1 MKRAAE
7 KQLSKDDLEED
18 VEETE
23 GQQGFQKADEDT
35 LATRKIRG
43 LPRRSTVPAIP
54 VIASPSTDSPSAP
67 VPTSK
72 FGSFSGFGTPGS
84 THSFTFTPP
93 ESPASGL
100 GVSPPSSLNP
110 SPAPVFGNMSSFK
123 AQPFVPPV
131 IAPAP
136 SSAAKTI
143 GSIIQNPPFSKPA
156 EASGGPSSAA
166 QKYYT
171 SLRGLNKSFIDAVT
185 KAYADDPLADWSDT
199 HFETYKKHLLALKA
213 EFDTSEA
220 TKQKVNPPTIF
231 SSAFGKPQPAM
242 PTGESTSKPPSSTS
256 AATPVIFA
264 PPSSSASKS
273 NGLSFPSSSTTFSG
287 ISGSDSKLPFLFSK
301 PVNTDATNASGP
313 SLAPSPFGI
322 KGSSSSFAFGASSDS
337 KDNGA
342 AKSAITGGTAPSNF
356 FATPPAPTSSNSG
369 ALSSFGGFGKPSS
382 GSIGNPVGF
391 GFGVTAKD
399 SNAKTS
405 VPSSSKPA
413 SEDTTEDDTAQ
424 ESSKP
429 DGEETIP
436 PPILL
441 ANSPHDEE
449 GEGEEDEETMYS
461 IKAKS
466 YWMNKEAG
474 KWQDMGH
481 GVLRLK
487 KHKEKGTRRV
497 LQRNSS
503 TGKIN
508 LNFNLY
514 AGLKPTLA
522 NKAISFVGH
531 DENGVAQSYSVRT
544 KTEDQLHALKDA
556 LEREISFVKAK
567 DE

>member
-7 KQLSKDDLEED
+7 KQLSKDDVEED

-23 GQQGFQKADEDT
+23 GRQGFQKADEDT
-35 LATRKIRG
+35 LATRKIRA

-100 GVSPPSSLNP
+100 GVSPPPSLNP
-110 SPAPVFGNMSSFK
+110 SPAPAFGNMSSFK

-131 IAPAP
+131 IPPPP

-143 GSIIQNPPFSKPA
+143 GSIIQNPTFSKPA
-156 EASGGPSSAA
+156 EGLGGPSSAA

-185 KAYADDPLADWSDT
+185 KAYADDPLADWSET
-199 HFETYKKHLLALKA
+199 HFETYKKHLLVLKT

-220 TKQKVNPPTIF
+220 AKQKANPPPIF
-231 SSAFGKPQPAM
+231 SSTFGKPQPATPAGE
-242 PTGESTSKPPSSTS
+242 PTAKPPSSTP
-256 AATPVIFA
+256 ATTPVVFA
-264 PPSSSASKS
+264 PPSSSAPKS
-273 NGLSFPSSSTTFSG
+273 NGLTFPSSSTAFSG
-287 ISGSDSKLPFLFSK
+287 ASGSDNKLPFSFSK
-301 PVNTDATNASGP
+301 PANTDAANASGP

-322 KGSSSSFAFGASSDS
+322 KGSSSSPFTFGAPSNS

-342 AKSAITGGTAPSNF
+342 SKSATPGSTAPSNF
-356 FATPPAPTSSNSG
+356 FATPPASAPSNSG
-369 ALSSFGGFGKPSS
+369 ALSAFGGFGKPSS

-391 GFGVTAKD
+391 NFGATQKD
-399 SNAKTS
+399 SDDKS
-405 VPSSSKPA
+405 GA
-413 SEDTTEDDTAQ
+413 SEDKTVDDAEQ

-429 DGEETIP
+429 DGEETVP
-436 PPILL
+436 PPMLL

-449 GEGEEDEETMYS
+449 GEGEEDEETTYS
-461 IKAKS
+461 IKAKT

-474 KWQDMGH
+474 TWQDMGH
-481 GVLRLK
+481 GVIRLK

-508 LNFNLY
+508 LNFNIY
-514 AGLKPTLA
+514 AGLKPTVA
-522 NKAISFVGH
+522 NKAIRFVGH

-544 KTEDQLHALKDA
+544 KTEDQLHALRDA

>member
-43 LPRRSTVPAIP
+43 LPRRSTAPSIP
-54 VIASPSTDSPSAP
+54 VIASPSTDSPAAP
-67 VPTSK
+67 APASK
-72 FGSFSGFGTPGS
+72 FGSFQGFGTPGS

-100 GVSPPSSLNP
+100 GVSPPASLNP
-110 SPAPVFGNMSSFK
+110 SPAPVFGNMSTFK

-131 IAPAP
+131 IAPPP

-143 GSIIQNPPFSKPA
+143 GSIIQKPPSFKPA
-156 EASGGPSSAA
+156 EVSGGPSSAA

-185 KAYADDPLADWSDT
+185 KAYADDPLADWSET
-199 HFETYKKHLLALKA
+199 HFETYKKHLFVLKTA
-213 EFDTSEA
+213 FDTAEA
-220 TKQKVNPPTIF
+220 TKQKVAPPTIF
-231 SSAFGKPQPAM
+231 SSAFGKPQPAAA
-242 PTGESTSKPPSSTS
+242 PAPAGESAPKPPPSTS
-256 AATPVIFA
+256 APAPSIFP
-264 PPSSSASKS
+264 PPSSSAPKS
-273 NGLSFPSSSTTFSG
+273 NGLLFPSSSTPFSG
-287 ISGSDSKLPFLFSK
+287 TSGSDNRLPFSFSK
-301 PVNTDATNASGP
+301 PTNADATNASGP
-313 SLAPSPFGI
+313 SLAPSPFGL
-322 KGSSSSFAFGASSDS
+322 KGSSSSFAFGASSDFKDAS
-337 KDNGA
+337 KAVTAGGA
-342 AKSAITGGTAPSNF
+342 VTTEF
-356 FATPPAPTSSNSG
+356 FATPPATAPPSSGSLSG
-369 ALSSFGGFGKPSS
+369 FAAFGKPASS

-391 GFGVTAKD
+391 GFGATSKD
-399 SNAKTS
+399 SNLGVK
-405 VPSSSKPA
+405 
-413 SEDTTEDDTAQ
+413 SEEDKTEDDAAQ
-424 ESSKP
+424 EGSKP
-429 DGEETIP
+429 DGEETVP

-449 GEGEEDEETMYS
+449 GEGEEDEETTYS
-461 IKAKS
+461 IKAKT
-466 YWMNKEAG
+466 YWMNKDAG

-514 AGLKPTLA
+514 PGLKPTVA
-522 NKAISFVGH
+522 NKAISFIGH

-544 KTEDQLHALKDA
+544 KTEDQLHALRDA

-567 DE
+567 EE

>member
-7 KQLSKDDLEED
+7 KQLHKDDQEED

-23 GQQGFQKADEDT
+23 GRQGFQKADEDT

-43 LPRRSTVPAIP
+43 LPRRSTAPSIP
-54 VIASPSTDSPSAP
+54 VIASPSTDSPAAP

-72 FGSFSGFGTPGS
+72 FGAFQGFGTPGS

-100 GVSPPSSLNP
+100 GVSPPASLNP
-110 SPAPVFGNMSSFK
+110 SPAPIFGNMSTFK

-131 IAPAP
+131 IAPPP

-143 GSIIQNPPFSKPA
+143 GSIIQKPPSFKPA
-156 EASGGPSSAA
+156 EGSGGPSSAA

-185 KAYADDPLADWSDT
+185 KAYADDPLADWSET
-199 HFETYKKHLLALKA
+199 HFETYKKHLLVLKT

-220 TKQKVNPPTIF
+220 TKQKVAPPTIF
-231 SSAFGKPQPAM
+231 SSTFGKPQPTAA
-242 PTGESTSKPPSSTS
+242 PAPAGESAPKPPPSTFAPAPS
-256 AATPVIFA
+256 IFP
-264 PPSSSASKS
+264 PPSSSAPKS
-273 NGLSFPSSSTTFSG
+273 NGSVFPSSSSPFSG
-287 ISGSDSKLPFLFSK
+287 ASGPDNRLPFSFTK
-301 PVNTDATNASGP
+301 PTNADATNASGP
-313 SLAPSPFGI
+313 SLAPSPFGLQ
-322 KGSSSSFAFGASSDS
+322 GSSSAFTFGASSGFRDVS
-337 KDNGA
+337 K
-342 AKSAITGGTAPSNF
+342 TVTAGSTVTSEF
-356 FATPPAPTSSNSG
+356 FATPPPSAPPSS
-369 ALSSFGGFGKPSS
+369 SSLGSVFGQPPAS

-391 GFGVTAKD
+391 GFGATSKD
-399 SNAKTS
+399 NKHGD
-405 VPSSSKPA
+405 K
-413 SEDTTEDDTAQ
+413 SEEDKTEDDATQ
-424 ESSKP
+424 EGSKP
-429 DGEETIP
+429 DGEETVS

-449 GEGEEDEETMYS
+449 GEGEEDEETTHS
-461 IKAKS
+461 IKVKT
-466 YWMNKEAG
+466 YWMNKDAG

-514 AGLKPTLA
+514 PGLKPTLA

-544 KTEDQLHALKDA
+544 KTEDQLHALRDA

-567 DE
+567 EE

>member
-1 MKRAAE
+1 MKRVAE

-18 VEETE
+18 VDETE

-54 VIASPSTDSPSAP
+54 VIASTEGPAAP

-110 SPAPVFGNMSSFK
+110 SPAPAFGNMSSFK

-131 IAPAP
+131 IAPAA

-143 GSIIQNPPFSKPA
+143 GSIIQNPPSFKSA
-156 EASGGPSSAA
+156 EPSGGPSSAA

-185 KAYADDPLADWSDT
+185 KAYADDPLADWSET

-220 TKQKVNPPTIF
+220 TKQKATAPTIF
-231 SSAFGKPQPAM
+231 SSSFGKSQPAAGST
-242 PTGESTSKPPSSTS
+242 PASESTPKPSSSTTS
-256 AATPVIFA
+256 SATPVTFA
-264 PPSSSASKS
+264 PLPSSASKS
-273 NGLSFPSSSTTFSG
+273 DGLSFPSGSTTFPAT
-287 ISGSDSKLPFLFSK
+287 SGSDNNKLPFSFSK
-301 PVNTDATNASGP
+301 SVHADATNASGP

-322 KGSSSSFAFGASSDS
+322 KGSSSSFTFAPSDS
-337 KDNGA
+337 KDNGMS
-342 AKSAITGGTAPSNF
+342 KSTTTGGPVASNF
-356 FATPPAPTSSNSG
+356 FATPPTSASSNLG
-369 ALSSFGGFGKPSS
+369 ALGAFGGFGKPPS

-391 GFGVTAKD
+391 GFGD
-399 SNAKTS
+399 SNV
-405 VPSSSKPA
+405 VPFRSK
-413 SEDTTEDDTAQ
+413 SDDKTEDDAVRD
-424 ESSKP
+424 SSKP
-429 DGEETIP
+429 DGEDTVA

-449 GEGEEDEETMYS
+449 GEGEEDEETTYS
-461 IKAKS
+461 IKAKT
-466 YWMNKEAG
+466 YWMNRETG

-487 KHKEKGTRRV
+487 KHKEKGTRRM

-514 AGLKPTLA
+514 AGLKPTLT
-522 NKAISFVGH
+522 NRAITFIGH

-544 KTEDQLHALKDA
+544 KTEDQLHALRGA